1 MAPSW
6 LAWCSFS
13 LSASNKL
20 HFSTTFRLGCGG
32 GLILAGEGV
41 PDEISTTGGTSM
53 GSGPGC
59 VQGPEGFPGSPGLVP
74 LGRPASPWCHIE
86 SLPGPHDSSSG
97 PACWLPQAVFDAEEP
112 LKCDPCRLPTASHDA
127 NLASWRGDLAASL
140 ALSGSR
146 FAVRSWSGC
155 SQILMLSQK
164 SSNSTPRS
172 DLAKFGSGSVLAPP
186 L

>member
-1 MAPSW
+1 MALERPKKFYV
-6 LAWCSFS
+6 A
-13 LSASNKL
+13 K
-20 HFSTTFRLGCGG
+20 R
-32 GLILAGEGV
+32 
-41 PDEISTTGGTSM
+41 
-53 GSGPGC
+53 
-59 VQGPEGFPGSPGLVP
+59 P
-74 LGRPASPWCHIE
+74 LG
-86 SLPGPHDSSSG
+86 
-97 PACWLPQAVFDAEEP
+97 
-112 LKCDPCRLPTASHDA
+112 ASHDA

-164 SSNSTPRS
+164 SSNCATPRS